1 MKKKIAVLILT
12 GLVIT
17 SMCACGSK
25 DTVDETTQETTENA
39 TEVVTEDSTE
49 VASQEESQT
58 EEKERVRD
66 REDYVPIEKI
76 NVDECVKLSE
86 YKNIV
91 VQASK
96 KEVQDEDI
104 KSYINGYVLVAYPV
118 TDRAVVNGDTVT
130 IDFVGKKD
138 GVAFD
143 GGTANGY
150 SLKIGSG
157 AFIPGFEE
165 GLVGAMP
172 GETKVLNLT
181 FPEDYHAEE
190 LKGQEVVFD
199 VTVHN
204 IMEKP
209 EYDKV
214 TSEQLELM
222 QLEYKTKEEIWEYAA
237 GVLDED
243 AESEFKSTVQ
253 SLICQKL
260 LENSTYNSVPKHLV
274 EEQVELYNSIIEAQL
289 ELYGVTIEDY
299 AVMQGFSLEE
309 FEKALES
316 DAETDIKLRLSIEAI
331 ARAEGIEVTKQEIDE
346 TAMREVQAYNADV
359 NDVQEILD
367 EIGESQIRFS
377 ILSEKVLDFLA
388 ENVTIE
394 PVSAE

>member
-66 REDYVPIEKI
+66 REDYVPIENI
-76 NVDECVKLSE
+76 NVDECVEVNE
-86 YKNIV
+86 YKNMV

-96 KEVQDEDI
+96 KEVQDADI

-165 GLVGAMP
+165 GLVGVMP
-172 GETKVLNLT
+172 VETNALNLT
-181 FPEDYHAEE
+181 FPEDYHA
-190 LKGQEVVFD
+190 
-199 VTVHN
+199 
-204 IMEKP
+204 
-209 EYDKV
+209 
-214 TSEQLELM
+214 
-222 QLEYKTKEEIWEYAA
+222 
-237 GVLDED
+237 
-243 AESEFKSTVQ
+243 
-253 SLICQKL
+253 
-260 LENSTYNSVPKHLV
+260 
-274 EEQVELYNSIIEAQL
+274 
-289 ELYGVTIEDY
+289 
-299 AVMQGFSLEE
+299 
-309 FEKALES
+309 
-316 DAETDIKLRLSIEAI
+316 
-331 ARAEGIEVTKQEIDE
+331 
-346 TAMREVQAYNADV
+346 
-359 NDVQEILD
+359 
-367 EIGESQIRFS
+367 
-377 ILSEKVLDFLA
+377 
-388 ENVTIE
+388 
-394 PVSAE
+394 

>member
-12 GLVIT
+12 GLVVS

-25 DTVDETTQETTENA
+25 DTVNETTQEA
-39 TEVVTEDSTE
+39 TEVVTEVSTEASTE
-49 VASQEESQT
+49 VATQDDTQT
-58 EEKERVRD
+58 EERVRD

-76 NVDECVKLSE
+76 NVDECVELNE
-86 YKNIV
+86 YKNMV

-96 KEVQDEDI
+96 KEVQDEEI

-165 GLVGAMP
+165 GLVGVMP
-172 GETKVLNLT
+172 GETKALNLT

-214 TSEQLELM
+214 TSEQLALM

-237 GVLDED
+237 GVLDEN
-243 AESEFKSTVQ
+243 AEAEFKSTVQ
-253 SLICQKL
+253 SLICQNL

-289 ELYGVTIEDY
+289 ALYGVSIEDY

-346 TAMREVQAYNADV
+346 TAMREVQAYNADI